1 MINRLVES
9 KYKEGKVI
17 KTFASF
23 GKYLTE
29 SAFDGYVPQKIDY
42 DPAEVKQR
50 INRAI
55 LWLSINRG
63 FYGEL
68 LTHLNIYGSSSVS
81 TMCTDGTSIIFG
93 PQFVLDHT
101 REELCFVL
109 CHEILHCIGYHHER
123 RQDRDPYLWNVAA
136 DLAINPILM
145 DDPDMKIPVVKT
157 GKYAGR
163 INGLYEERFVGM
175 RAEDIYDIVSKDPKW
190 TGEDIKAAV
199 ENTGEVLDG
208 DAEVPEADDDLVV
221 QEVGDDE
228 YDDSDDSDDDWDD
241 GDDDW
246 SGDDDDWDG
255 DDDDWDDGDDDW
267 SDDEDEDEWDED
279 EWDDNNDDFDNEDED
294 NQDGDS
300 QDSQD
305 SEDAEELEEP
315 KVGDYVKIRGNKYGK
330 ISSINPDGTMNIQEL
345 SKEEVKQ
352 ALKDQEA
359 GL

>member
-1 MINRLVES
+1 MDWR
-9 KYKEGKVI
+9 
-17 KTFASF
+17 
-23 GKYLTE
+23 
-29 SAFDGYVPQKIDY
+29 GY
-42 DPAEVKQR
+42 
-50 INRAI
+50 
-55 LWLSINRG
+55 
-63 FYGEL
+63 
-68 LTHLNIYGSSSVS
+68 
-81 TMCTDGTSIIFG
+81 
-93 PQFVLDHT
+93 
-101 REELCFVL
+101 
-109 CHEILHCIGYHHER
+109 
-123 RQDRDPYLWNVAA
+123 
-136 DLAINPILM
+136 
-145 DDPDMKIPVVKT
+145 
-157 GKYAGR
+157 
-163 INGLYEERFVGM
+163 
-175 RAEDIYDIVSKDPKW
+175 
-190 TGEDIKAAV
+190 

-246 SGDDDDWDG
+246 SGDDDDWD
-255 DDDDWDDGDDDW
+255 DGDDDW

-279 EWDDNNDDFDNEDED
+279 EWDDNNDDFDNEEEN
-294 NQDGDS
+294 NQDRDS

-305 SEDAEELEEP
+305 SEDDEELEEP

>member
-17 KTFASF
+17 RTFASF

-42 DPAEVKQR
+42 DPAEVKSR

-123 RQDRDPYLWNVAA
+123 RVDRDPYLWNVAA

-145 DDPDMKIPVVKT
+145 DDPDMKIPVVKSGVHA
-157 GKYAGR
+157 GK
-163 INGLYEERFVGM
+163 INGLYEEKFVGM
-175 RAEDIYDIVSKDPKW
+175 RAEEIYDIVSKDPKW
-190 TGEDIKAAV
+190 TGEDIKKAV
-199 ENTGEVLDG
+199 ENTGEVLDS
-208 DAEVPEADDDLVV
+208 DAELPEADDDLVV
-221 QEVGDDE
+221 QEVEGDE
-228 YDDSDDSDDDWDD
+228 YEDSDDDWDD

-246 SGDDDDWDG
+246 SDED

-267 SDDEDEDEWDED
+267 SDEEDEDEWDEK
-279 EWDDNNDDFDNEDED
+279 EWDDTNDDFNDDEEK
-294 NQDGDS
+294 GD
-300 QDSQD
+300 QGGD
-305 SEDAEELEEP
+305 SEDSEDNEELEEP
-315 KVGDYVKIRGNKYGK
+315 KVGDYVKLRGNKYGK

>member
-190 TGEDIKAAV
+190 TGEDMKI
-199 ENTGEVLDG
+199 
-208 DAEVPEADDDLVV
+208 
-221 QEVGDDE
+221 
-228 YDDSDDSDDDWDD
+228 
-241 GDDDW
+241 
-246 SGDDDDWDG
+246 
-255 DDDDWDDGDDDW
+255 
-267 SDDEDEDEWDED
+267 
-279 EWDDNNDDFDNEDED
+279 
-294 NQDGDS
+294 
-300 QDSQD
+300 
-305 SEDAEELEEP
+305 LER
-315 KVGDYVKIRGNKYGK
+315 Y
-330 ISSINPDGTMNIQEL
+330 
-345 SKEEVKQ
+345 
-352 ALKDQEA
+352 
-359 GL
+359 